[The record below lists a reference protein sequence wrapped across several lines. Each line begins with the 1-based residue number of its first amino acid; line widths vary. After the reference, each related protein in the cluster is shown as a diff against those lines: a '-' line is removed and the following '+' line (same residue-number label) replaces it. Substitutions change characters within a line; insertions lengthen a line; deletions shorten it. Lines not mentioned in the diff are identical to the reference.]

1 MNKLLSIIFVS
12 LLLSGNGY
20 AEIIGKSTVTN
31 VDRCIKNSTKL
42 LFGFIAIP
50 NDDINQT
57 KCIVKFQKKIKQNIT
72 SRSKGDHGQQ
82 QDAIIFNIDIKNS
95 SSDVVITGFK
105 VNYKYSG
112 TYDGNYGTVTIPMT
126 ANGDA
131 ELDESESG
139 GNDLWLRPG
148 ESTNY
153 IYYIQWYSKC
163 PPGTIS
169 KDGEFC
175 SQDEMIENYSFPEEA
190 KVTFKN
196 KDFKYEVNKLEK
208 GSWHWTIQEVYGVF
222 ID

>member
-1 MNKLLSIIFVS
+1 MKKLFLLILVLG
-12 LLLSGNGY
+12 LLLSGNTY
-20 AEIIGKSTVTN
+20 AEVIGKSTVTN
-31 VDRCIKNSTKL
+31 VDRCIKNSSKL
-42 LFGFIAIP
+42 L

-72 SRSKGDHGQQ
+72 SRSKGGHGQR

-95 SSDVVITGFK
+95 SSNVVITGFK

-139 GNDLWLRPG
+139 GNDLWLQPG

-153 IYYIQWYSKC
+153 TYYIQWYSEC

-169 KDGEFC
+169 KDGVFC

-196 KDFKYEVNKLEK
+196 KDFKYEVKKLEK

>member
-1 MNKLLSIIFVS
+1 MVVITMKKIFSIILVLG
-12 LLLSGNGY
+12 LLLSGNAY

-31 VDRCIKNSTKL
+31 VDRCIKNSSKL
-42 LFGFIAIP
+42 LK
-50 NDDINQT
+50 DDINQT

-72 SRSKGDHGQQ
+72 SGSKGGHAQQ
-82 QDAIIFNIDIKNS
+82 QEDIIFNIDIKNS
-95 SSDVVITGFK
+95 SSNVVITGFK

-112 TYDGNYGTVTIPMT
+112 TYDGNFGTVTIPMIS
-126 ANGDA
+126 NGDA

-139 GNDLWLRPG
+139 GNDLWLQPG

-190 KVTFKN
+190 TVTFKN
-196 KDFKYEVNKLEK
+196 KDFKYEVSKLEK